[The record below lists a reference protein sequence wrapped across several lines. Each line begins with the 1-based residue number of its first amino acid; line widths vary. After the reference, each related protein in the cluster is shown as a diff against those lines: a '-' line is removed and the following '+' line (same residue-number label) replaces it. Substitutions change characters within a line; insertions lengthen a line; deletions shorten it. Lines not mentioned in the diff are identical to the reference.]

1 MYPAI
6 CTNNNFQALT
16 SREDAYIISP
26 QQNWLVVADGVGQ
39 WSLEGILS
47 ALNVTFNTNYNSPI
61 KPLKCYLSN
70 IFLFN
75 SL

>member
-39 WSLEGILS
+39 WSLEGIL
-47 ALNVTFNTNYNSPI
+47 LH
-61 KPLKCYLSN
+61 
-70 IFLFN
+70 
-75 SL
+75 

>member
-1 MYPAI
+1 MVNKP
-6 CTNNNFQALT
+6 TNNNFQELT

-26 QQNWLVVADGVGQ
+26 LNWLVVADGVGQ

-47 ALNVTFNTNYNSPI
+47 ALNVSLNSNSGSTI
-61 KPLKCYLSN
+61 ESSNCYLPN
-70 IFLFN
+70 IFLFS